1 MIDQEKGYV
10 VFTEEMKKTHTILVP
25 NMLPMHFKMISKVMG
40 RSGYRMELLETS
52 GPQIAETGLKYVH
65 NDTCYPAILVI
76 GQFID
81 ALQSG
86 KYDPDRVALIL
97 FQTGGGC
104 RASNYIH
111 LLRKALEKAGMG
123 HVPVISLSLAGLEKH
138 PGFQLSLNVIMKMM
152 YGVLYGDLLMTL
164 VNQCKPFELRRGDA
178 QALADKWTDRLAEE
192 LTVKASYRQVKA
204 NYRRILEEFAAIP
217 MEKTDK
223 VKVGIVGEIFVKYS
237 PLGNN
242 NLEQFLVDEGAEA
255 VVPGLLDFC
264 LYCVYNNLLDR
275 KLYGMQK
282 QVQLAYR
289 IAYRYLVN
297 KERDMIEAIRA
308 HGRFEPPTLFTHTIG
323 LVQGTISMGVK
334 MGEGWLLTAEMLE
347 LADKGVGNIVCTQP
361 FGCLPNH
368 ICGKGMINK
377 IRELYPQA
385 NITPIDYDPSATR
398 VNQENRIK
406 LMLAVARERLAE
418 QGEAQPEEAV
428 RRPAVERPA
437 PERLRKRAKA
447 MV

>member
-1 MIDQEKGYV
+1 MVNQEKGYV

-25 NMLPMHFKMISKVMG
+25 NMLPMHFKLIGKVLE
-40 RSGYRMELLETS
+40 RSGYKMELLETS

-86 KYDPDRVALIL
+86 KYDPDKVALIL

-111 LLRKALEKAGMG
+111 LLRKALQKAGLA
-123 HVPVISLSLAGLEKH
+123 HVPVISLSMAGLEKH
-138 PGFQLSLNVIMKMM
+138 PGFQLTLPLIIKMM

-164 VNQCKPFELRRGDA
+164 VNQCKPYEVERGSA
-178 QALADKWTDRLAEE
+178 QALADRWTDRLAAE
-192 LTVKASYRQVKA
+192 LTGGGQSGYRRVKD
-204 NYRRILEEFAAIP
+204 NYRRILDEFAAITVERRETV
-217 MEKTDK
+217 M
-223 VKVGIVGEIFVKYS
+223 VGIVGEIFVKYS

-242 NLEQFLVDEGAEA
+242 NLEQVLVDEGAE
-255 VVPGLLDFC
+255 VVIPGLLDFC
-264 LYCVYNNLLDR
+264 LYCVYNNMLDH

-282 QVQLAYR
+282 YVQPVYK
-289 IAYRYLVN
+289 IAFRYLLD
-297 KERDMIEAIRA
+297 KEKDLIDTIAV
-308 HGRFEPPTLFTHTIG
+308 HGRFTPPPLFTRTVE
-323 LVQGTISMGVK
+323 LVQGTISLGVK

-368 ICGKGMINK
+368 ICGKGMMKPIKERN
-377 IRELYPQA
+377 PDV
-385 NITPIDYDPSATR
+385 NIVAIDYDAGATR
-398 VNQENRIK
+398 VNQENRLK
-406 LMLAVARERLAE
+406 LMLANARQTAARAAGSAAEDRESTQPARSGGVFPVA
-418 QGEAQPEEAV
+418 V
-428 RRPAVERPA
+428 
-437 PERLRKRAKA
+437 
-447 MV
+447 